1 MPAQVVT
8 ARPLTPERFLD
19 LDALFS
25 QKGCSFARGC
35 WCMEYRE
42 SGRTVLPDGV
52 RLADVRRQR
61 MRELAAASPAPGLLG
76 YDAEDRPVGWV
87 SLGPRAGFAK
97 LKRSPVMKPVD
108 DRPVWSIICF
118 VVPAPYRGAGVA
130 AALLG
135 HAIGHARAG
144 GAHTLEAYPIDKPGR
159 SPGQWLWHGTMS
171 MFERAGFSEVARRK
185 PQRPIM
191 RLELGNPS

>member
-1 MPAQVVT
+1 M
-8 ARPLTPERFLD
+8 D
-19 LDALFS
+19 LEALFS

-42 SGRTVLPDGV
+42 SGRAVPPGGV

-61 MRELAAASPAPGLLG
+61 MRELAAASPAPGLIG
-76 YDAEDRPVGWV
+76 YGAEGEPVGWV

-118 VVPAPYRGAGVA
+118 VVPAPYRVAGVA
-130 AALLG
+130 VALLG
-135 HAIGHARAG
+135 HAIGHARAC
-144 GAHTLEAYPIDKPGR
+144 GALTLEAYPIDKPGR

-185 PQRPIM
+185 PHRPIM
-191 RLELGNPS
+191 RLELGDPS